1 MKYATLSLC
10 LFALAAYG
18 QSPTPATPQAA
29 PAAAASPAK
38 PAVQPDTVVL
48 KVGGKSLTAEE
59 MNKLMANWPPEFQ
72 QAAKNNPKQVI
83 QSYFL
88 MEKLAKQAEQEKLD
102 QVSPVKE
109 ALELQRMQALATA
122 VVNRYQVSIPVTDED
137 IQQRYEADRDKKYN
151 QAKIR
156 GIFLMFGNPDGVNA
170 QVDMSGKEPKTSI
183 RNDLR
188 PEADAKK
195 MAEDIVKEVRAGAD
209 FAELAKAKSDDK
221 QTGPKGG
228 EFPLIRKGDRL
239 PENIKQAIF
248 TLKPGE
254 VSDPIRE
261 PNGFYIVKVE
271 ERAIQP
277 LADVKQSVAND
288 VRQDRFQKWASD
300 EQKQFEVS
308 VESPAY
314 FGAPS
319 LQAPQAGVG
328 PSRPAQ
334 ATPTK

>member
-1 MKYATLSLC
+1 MKYATISLC
-10 LFALAAYG
+10 LLALAAYG

-29 PAAAASPAK
+29 PGAAASPDK

-48 KVGGKSLTAEE
+48 KVGGKSVTAAE

-137 IQQRYEADRDKKYN
+137 IQKRYEADKDKKYS

-156 GIFLMFGNPDGVNA
+156 GIFITFGNPGINA
-170 QVDMSGKEPKTSI
+170 QVDMSGKEPKATI
-183 RNDLR
+183 PTDLR
-188 PEADAKK
+188 TEADAKK
-195 MAEDIVKEVRAGAD
+195 ITEDIVKQLRAGGD

-221 QTGPKGG
+221 ATGAKGG
-228 EFPLIRKGDRL
+228 EFPLIHQGDRI

-248 TLKPGE
+248 ALKPGE
-254 VSDPIRE
+254 ISDPIRQ
-261 PNGFYIVKVE
+261 PNGFYIVNVE
-271 ERAIQP
+271 ERGIQP
-277 LADVKQSVAND
+277 LADVKQLVAND
-288 VRQDRFQKWASD
+288 VRQERFQKWAAD
-300 EQKQFEVS
+300 EQKQFEVT

-319 LQAPQAGVG
+319 LQPPQTIVPA
-328 PSRPAQ
+328 RPVP